1 MASSSKP
8 QKEETAEEIMARK
21 RMIMGG
27 GQTKGGGYSHGLE
40 GTEIMMNRD
49 GTNGFSLGN
58 DLSDQYKW
66 NEKTGDYRS
75 NGGGIMNIAEIPQAQ
90 AAAAPDKGPKKK
102 KKDPKDPGEVI
113 YPGPGGKTIDTNPGG
128 GYGSWQDR
136 INMTNYQPV
145 TPNTHLNPLADAN
158 NWMYTPDPQYGV
170 MNNPGIYVNNPKPKG
185 LV

>member
-21 RMIMGG
+21 RMIMSGTEAG
-27 GQTKGGGYSHGLE
+27 NLQAYTP

-49 GTNGFSLGN
+49 GSNGFSMGG
-58 DLSDQYKW
+58 SDPSNQFMW

-75 NGGGIMNIAEIPQAQ
+75 NGGGIMSIAEIPQAQ
-90 AAAAPDKGPKKK
+90 AAAPDKGPKKK

-128 GYGSWQDR
+128 GYGGWQTG
-136 INMTNYQPV
+136 MTNYQPV

>member
-27 GQTKGGGYSHGLE
+27 GHTKGGGYNHGLE

-58 DLSDQYKW
+58 DLSDQYMW

-75 NGGGIMNIAEIPQAQ
+75 NGGGIMNIAEIPQAAPLQ
-90 AAAAPDKGPKKK
+90 AEDSKKSPKKK
-102 KKDPKDPGEVI
+102 KKKPETGEVI
-113 YPGPGGKTIDTNPGG
+113 YPDGEEIIDTNPGG
-128 GYGSWQDR
+128 GYDGWIDR
-136 INMTNYQPV
+136 TNMLNYIPQ
-145 TPNTHLNPLADAN
+145 TANTHINPLVDVN
-158 NWMYTPDPQYGV
+158 NWMYRPDPQYGII
-170 MNNPGIYVNNPKPKG
+170 NNPGIYVNNPKPKG
-185 LV
+185 LI